1 MKPAYR
7 FIIAFASL
15 FLALVV
21 SLFLAPTWLSPSLF
35 FASPDST
42 EALIL
47 FRERLPRTAIAGL
60 VGSSLS
66 VSGLVFQT
74 VLQNPLADPYIIGV
88 SGGAAIGGAVAIILP
103 ASIGH
108 LGVPASAFVFSLA
121 FVFLNLMLARDR
133 TGKLKGYEVLLVGV
147 IFNAFASAIVMVIK
161 AIVRPEKVQEMLLWL
176 MGTMSSDI
184 RGFFEISLLYM
195 VFLVVFFALYRNS
208 IGLNAIALG
217 EDEANVLG
225 IEAQRLL
232 KTSVILSCLLVAL
245 STSVAGLIGF
255 VGLVVPHGVRLAF
268 GIDHRFS
275 LPLTALFGASFLI
288 LCDSLVRLLFPVF
301 STEAPVGVLT
311 ALIGGPVFVML
322 LKRQSSPRFYG

>member
-1 MKPAYR
+1 MKPRYR
-7 FIIAFASL
+7 FLLALTSL
-15 FLALVV
+15 FFAIFV
-21 SLFLAPTWLSPSLF
+21 SLFLAPTWLSPSLL
-35 FASPDST
+35 SEPTGST
-42 EALIL
+42 DALIL

-66 VSGLVFQT
+66 VAGLVFQT

-103 ASIGH
+103 SSIGY
-108 LGVPASAFVFSLA
+108 LGVPASAFIFSLA
-121 FVFLNLMLARDR
+121 FVFLNLLLARDR
-133 TGKLKGYEVLLVGV
+133 TGRIKGYEVLLVGV
-147 IFNAFASAIVMVIK
+147 VFNAFASAIVMVIK
-161 AIVRPEKVQEMLLWL
+161 AVVKPEKVQEMLLWL

-184 RGFFEISLLYM
+184 RGFYEISVFYLLFLL
-195 VFLVVFFALYRNS
+195 VFSALYSKS

-217 EDEANVLG
+217 EDEAKVVG
-225 IEAQRLL
+225 VDAQRLL
-232 KTSVILSCLLVAL
+232 KTSVILACLLVAL

-268 GIDHRFS
+268 GVDHRFS

-311 ALIGGPVFVML
+311 ALVGGPVFVIL
-322 LKRQSSPRFYG
+322 LRKQSSLRFYG